1 MNSPLQIRHRIIRL
15 LAVVLAS
22 SLPCFA
28 SVVGTFDRSF
38 QINGPVDLEVLTRSG
53 DITVR
58 SGPAN
63 TVSIHGKI
71 HVGNSWFSGDRKGEI
86 QELQNNPPI
95 RQNGNSIRID
105 YVNLRNISVDYEITV
120 PENTTV
126 RSHSGAGDQ
135 TVEGI
140 KGAIDLESGAG
151 DMKLARLTGDLH
163 AQTGS
168 GDVRARQISGPVR
181 TKTGSGDIEIEEVGV
196 GDVEIRT
203 GSGNITVNG
212 INGGFRAE
220 AGSGDIRAGGMPKNL
235 WVIRTGSGNVN
246 LRVPG
251 ETAFDVDISS
261 NSGTV
266 VVNHPVTTT
275 VQGRVRESRKSVVGK
290 VRGGGPTISVHTGSG
305 DIHVD

>member
-1 MNSPLQIRHRIIRL
+1 MKSLFQIRRRMIRL

-22 SLPCFA
+22 SLASFA
-28 SVVGTFDRSF
+28 SVAGTFDRSF
-38 QINGPVDLEVLTRSG
+38 QVNGPVDLEVLTRSG

-63 TVSIHGKI
+63 AVSIHGKI
-71 HVGNSWFSGDRKGEI
+71 HLENSWFSSDRKGEV

-95 RQNGNSIRID
+95 RQTGNSIRID
-105 YVNLRNISVDYEITV
+105 YVNLRNVSVDYEITV

-126 RSHSGAGDQ
+126 RSHSGSGDQ

-140 KGAIDLESGAG
+140 KGGIDLESGSG

-168 GDVRARQISGPVR
+168 GNVRAHQISGPIR
-181 TKTGSGDIEIEEVGV
+181 AKAGSGDIEIEEVGA

-212 INGGFRAE
+212 VNGGFRAE
-220 AGSGDIRAGGMPKNL
+220 AGSGDIRADGTPKNL
-235 WVIRTGSGNVN
+235 WNIRTGSGNVN
-246 LRVPG
+246 LRIPG
-251 ETAFDVDISS
+251 ETACDVDISS
-261 NSGTV
+261 SSGTV
-266 VVNHPVTTT
+266 VVNHPVTMT
-275 VQGRVRESRKSVVGK
+275 VQGRVQDSRKSVVGK

>member
-1 MNSPLQIRHRIIRL
+1 MNSLFQIRRGIIRVLAVL
-15 LAVVLAS
+15 LAGSVAS
-22 SLPCFA
+22 FA

-38 QINGPVDLEVLTRSG
+38 QVNGPVDLEVLTRSG
-53 DITVR
+53 DITIR
-58 SGPAN
+58 NGAAN

-71 HVGNSWFSGDRKGEI
+71 HLGNSWFSSDRKGEV
-86 QELQNNPPI
+86 QELQSNPPI

-105 YVNLRNISVDYEITV
+105 YVNLHNVSVDYDITV

-126 RSHSGAGDQ
+126 RSHSGSGDQ

-140 KGAIDLESGAG
+140 KGEIDLESGSG

-163 AQTGS
+163 TQTGS

-181 TKTGSGDIEIEEVGV
+181 TKAGSGDIEIEEVGV

-212 INGGFRAE
+212 VNGGFRAE
-220 AGSGDIRAGGMPKNL
+220 AGSGDIRADGMPKNL
-235 WVIRTGSGNVN
+235 WSIHTSSGNVN

-251 ETAFDVDISS
+251 ETAFDVDIYSS
-261 NSGTV
+261 SGTV

-275 VQGRVRESRKSVVGK
+275 VQGRVQDSRKSVVGK
-290 VRGGGPTISVHTGSG
+290 VRGGGPTISVRTGSG